1 MSQPIGLSEDEFSNL
16 LDHVQD
22 FRDRVISPQVVDWER
37 SRVFPADVIASAHQL
52 GLLGMEIDPELGGL
66 GMSFSQKL
74 RVLDVLSEVSMP
86 YAFSLVN
93 SHNVAARLARHGTEE
108 QCSRFLS
115 DLLTGDKLGS
125 SALTEP
131 NAGSDFSAIATQAT
145 SDANGWRLN
154 GEKAWITNAASSTVI
169 VAYVQTDPGSRAR
182 GIASFLIDGTL

>member
-1 MSQPIGLSEDEFSNL
+1 MSQPIGLSEDEFLNL

-37 SRVFPADVIASAHQL
+37 NRVFPAEVIASAHQL

-108 QCSRFLS
+108 QCSRFVS
-115 DLLTGDKLGS
+115 DLLTGCRLY
-125 SALTEP
+125 
-131 NAGSDFSAIATQAT
+131 T
-145 SDANGWRLN
+145 SDA
-154 GEKAWITNAASSTVI
+154 AAE
-169 VAYVQTDPGSRAR
+169 
-182 GIASFLIDGTL
+182 